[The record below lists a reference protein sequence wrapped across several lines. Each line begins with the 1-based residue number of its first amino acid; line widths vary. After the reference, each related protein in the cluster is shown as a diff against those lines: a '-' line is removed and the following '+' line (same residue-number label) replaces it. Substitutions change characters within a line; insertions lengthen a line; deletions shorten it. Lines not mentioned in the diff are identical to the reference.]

1 MEEIFGPGGLI
12 ARAHPDYEFRPGQ
25 VQMAEAVL
33 RAFEE
38 RRHLIV
44 EAGTGTGKTLAYLVP
59 AIAAA
64 AARGGRVVVSTGTKN
79 LQEQL
84 MEKDIPF
91 LQRVLPRKFSAA
103 YMKGRSNYVCLS
115 RLKRAENSPIL
126 DGYDDV
132 DYFDQ
137 VRRWSRDS
145 TSGDRAE
152 LTELPENLSFWRHID
167 ARSEICTG
175 QKCAEYDA
183 CYVTRMRQ
191 RATDADIVIVNHHLF
206 FADLALRGGEFG
218 QVIPDYS
225 AVIFDEAH
233 QVEDVAAEY
242 FGAQVSNFQ
251 LEDLLRD
258 LQTLPV
264 TDASVNRELT
274 RSASR
279 VARFAEQFWMGF
291 ARESRSD
298 EGRFPLA
305 PGTFARKGRDG
316 QVEATAL
323 GDAYLALDGALQRLE
338 TTLDALREKPAE
350 VENHIRRIRETRFNL
365 EFIVAG
371 DDRRYVYWVERRGR
385 GTFLRASPID
395 VSTLLQDKLFDR
407 VETVVLTSATLASAG
422 SFDFIKQRLG
432 LAPAAEGE
440 DGTGEDGA
448 GKTDELVASS
458 GYDYEEQAVLY
469 LPPRMPDPR
478 NAGWVERAADEVF
491 GLLNVSRGR
500 AFVLSTSLSGM
511 RALYERVAPRVE
523 FPCFVQGSMAK
534 AGLLEKFRTTPN
546 AVLFATASFWQG
558 VDVRGEQLS
567 CVIIDKLPFAVPTDP
582 VVAARQRF
590 IEEQGGSSFYE
601 YSVPQ
606 AIITLKQGLGRLIR
620 SATDRGLLAVL
631 DPRLRTAA
639 YGRLFLNS
647 LPPCRV
653 TSDLKE
659 AALVFGPPAS
669 RPATQPASKEAA
681 KETAKEPK
689 AAPRLPS
696 LQSQRPRRLPVKPF
710 KPPSF

>member
-1 MEEIFGPGGLI
+1 MEEIFGPDGLI
-12 ARAHPDYEFRPGQ
+12 ARAHPEYEHRPGQ
-25 VQMAEAVL
+25 VEMAEAVL

-64 AARGGRVVVSTGTKN
+64 VARGGRVVVSTGTKN

-91 LQRVLPRKFSAA
+91 LQRVLPKKFSAA

-115 RLKRAENSPIL
+115 RVKRAETSPIL
-126 DGYDDV
+126 DGLDDI
-132 DYFDQ
+132 DYFDA

-145 TSGDRAE
+145 AAGDRAE
-152 LTELPENLSFWRHID
+152 LVELPENLTFWRHID

-175 QKCAEYDA
+175 QKCADYDA
-183 CYVTRMRQ
+183 CYITRMRQ
-191 RATDADIVIVNHHLF
+191 RAADADIVIVNHHLF
-206 FADLALRGGEFG
+206 FADLALRGGEYG

-251 LEDLLRD
+251 LEDMLRD
-258 LQTLPV
+258 LQMLPV
-264 TDASVNRELT
+264 TDAGLNRELT
-274 RSASR
+274 RASGR

-291 ARESRSD
+291 ARESRAD

-305 PGTFARKGRDG
+305 PGTFARKNREGG
-316 QVEATAL
+316 VEATPL
-323 GDAYLALDGALQRLE
+323 GDAYLGLDGALQRLE
-338 TTLDALREKPAE
+338 TTLDVIREKPPE
-350 VENHIRRIRETRFNL
+350 VENLVRRIRETRFNL

-432 LAPAAEGE
+432 LAPPAEDDEAAG
-440 DGTGEDGA
+440 GGGGA
-448 GKTDELVASS
+448 GKTDELVATS
-458 GYDYEEQAVLY
+458 GYNYEEQAVLY
-469 LPPRMPDPR
+469 LPPRMPEPR
-478 NAGWVERAADEVF
+478 NPAWIERAAAEVV

-511 RALYERVAPRVE
+511 RALYDRVAPEVD

-534 AGLLEKFRTTPN
+534 AGLLDRFRSTPH
-546 AVLFATASFWQG
+546 AVLFATSSFWQG
-558 VDVRGEQLS
+558 VDVRGRQLS

-639 YGRLFLNS
+639 YGRLFLAS

-653 TSDLKE
+653 TSSLAD
-659 AALVFGPPAS
+659 AATVFES
-669 RPATQPASKEAA
+669 EQT
-681 KETAKEPK
+681 
-689 AAPRLPS
+689 
-696 LQSQRPRRLPVKPF
+696 PVR
-710 KPPSF
+710 